1 MLNDKT
7 RSYRMK
13 FAKLAVAALAL
24 TTTAAIAPTV
34 AVAQDAA
41 VAATAGAT
49 VYGNDGVAIGTIEK
63 VDGET
68 AILVVD
74 GMKAPVPTA
83 AFGAGEKGTSLNAT
97 KAQIVG
103 MLQQAKQQAIAAR
116 DAALVVGAQA
126 MTANHA
132 PLGTVI
138 EINGDNVIIAR
149 GGDEANKI
157 TLLREHFVGGEH
169 GLMALLTNAQ
179 IDAAMAQ
186 SAPAAE
192 GAGE

>member
-1 MLNDKT
+1 
-7 RSYRMK
+7 MK
-13 FAKLAVAALAL
+13 FAKLAVAAVAL
-24 TTTAAIAPTV
+24 STTAAVAPTMV
-34 AVAQDAA
+34 VAQEAA
-41 VAATAGAT
+41 ATATAGAT
-49 VYGNDGVAIGTIEK
+49 VYGNDGMEIGTIEK
-63 VDGET
+63 VDGKT

-74 GMKAPVPTA
+74 DMKAPVPAA
-83 AFGAGEKGTSLNAT
+83 AFGAGEKGTTLNAT

-103 MLQQAKQQAIAAR
+103 MLKAAQQKAIAAR

-126 MTANHA
+126 MAADHQ
-132 PLGTVI
+132 PLGTVL

-149 GGDEANKI
+149 GGDETKKV

-186 SAPAAE
+186 AAPAAD
-192 GAGE
+192 GAGQ